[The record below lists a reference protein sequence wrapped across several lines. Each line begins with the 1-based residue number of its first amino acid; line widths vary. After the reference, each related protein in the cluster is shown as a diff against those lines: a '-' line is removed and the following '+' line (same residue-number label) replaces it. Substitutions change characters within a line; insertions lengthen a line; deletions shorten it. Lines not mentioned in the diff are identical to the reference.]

1 MKKLFVSALAILG
14 LVACAKDD
22 VVSVQDNRTAIDF
35 STFVENATRVD
46 PSITNDNIEEFSVWA
61 YMNNADGVVFNDE
74 LVSRSGDAWTYTYL
88 QYWLVG
94 NNYTFAAFAGNR
106 DDVDGLPEGRAMS
119 NEGLGEITFT
129 NVEGKNDIL
138 FAAATVDNAAADQ
151 GKVYIQ
157 FNHLLSKVKF
167 SFKNGFV
174 NTNTTVA
181 VKDITMTAPS
191 TGSVDLAVAAYN
203 TPYAWTRGTAEPVT
217 LEFGDMNGGNRIANA
232 DGAKESDDQRLT
244 IPTGADY
251 EYTVKFTVEV
261 YNGTVKGLDR
271 PMEVKLSGI
280 EFVAGHAYN
289 LVATINQENLNL
301 NAIEFTV
308 NVDEWDE
315 QTINGGA
322 VEDTVKFISTIDELQ
337 AALDAATGNTS
348 IILGADLEG
357 NVTITELANAT
368 VAINGNGHKFDG
380 CFFIDG
386 NSHYDGGTTVF
397 ENIDFVTADAST
409 LVGDAFIYCGEEKGT
424 GFRYPDSVV
433 IKDCTFT
440 ATGAAVDAAVAAKF
454 WSLNGNLLVEGCEA
468 NGLHSMLQLTSCG
481 TANVTVNDTTIE
493 NCKSGL
499 SLQYCKAA
507 INNTTIKTREY
518 GIRVNGNNPAKL
530 IEVKGS
536 TIEAKQPVIARKVTV
551 AGLAVSVDEATT
563 LTTTEPYQVVFTK
576 GNDDAAYVAPTVDFA
591 FNGPANLVVFPN
603 NYATAATTDELKD
616 AIENDNVSVVEVTA
630 DLTYGSSVAV
640 SIDRDVTINAEGCTI
655 SAGGASSLTPSIAV
669 SGEYD
674 VVLNDANIVGG
685 FVGAYYGAY
694 VEVNGG
700 SLKFTDGKSG
710 RNCFYAASTNE
721 NTAVIVINDVD
732 VNMANASGN
741 SYLCAHGNAIIYVNG
756 GNFYGKPVGSSNA
769 YVKEAAYGSYT
780 GQVIITGGTF
790 NFDPSEWVADGYV
803 ATKNGSVWTVSK

>member
-22 VVSVQDNRTAIDF
+22 VVSVQDNRSAIGF
-35 STFVENATRVD
+35 NTFVENATRVD
-46 PSITNDNIEEFSVWA
+46 PSITNDNIQEFSVWA
-61 YMNNADGVVFNDE
+61 YMNNEDGVVFNDE
-74 LVSRSGDAWTYTYL
+74 LVSRSGDAWTYNNL

-106 DDVDGLPEGRAMS
+106 ADVTGLPEGVAMS
-119 NEGLGEITFT
+119 NEGLGVINFT
-129 NVEGKNDIL
+129 NVEGANDIL
-138 FAAATVDNAAADQ
+138 FAAAVKENVTANPGLVN
-151 GKVYIQ
+151 IQ
-157 FNHLLSKVKF
+157 FDHLLSKIKF
-167 SFKNGFV
+167 SFKNGFA

-181 VKDITMTAPS
+181 VKDITMTAPKS
-191 TGSVDLAVAAYN
+191 GSVDLAVAAYD
-203 TPYAWTRGTAEPVT
+203 TPYAWTRGTEAVT
-217 LEFGDMNGGNRIANA
+217 LNFGHMNGGNRIAIA
-232 DGAKESDDQRLT
+232 EGAKESDNQRLT
-244 IPTGADY
+244 IPTDATY
-251 EYTVKFTVEV
+251 EYTVNFTVEV
-261 YNGTVKGLDR
+261 YNGTVKGLER

-308 NVDEWDE
+308 QVDEWDE

-322 VEDTVKFISTIDELQ
+322 VEDTVKFISTRDELQ
-337 AALDAATGNTS
+337 AALNAATGNTS
-348 IILGADLEG
+348 IILGADIDG
-357 NVTITELANAT
+357 NVTLPELANAT
-368 VAINGNGHKFDG
+368 VAINGNGHEFKG

-386 NSHYDGGTTVF
+386 NSLYEGGKTVF
-397 ENIDFVTADAST
+397 ENIDFVTADASS
-409 LVGDAFIYCGEEKGT
+409 LVGGAFIYCGEENGT
-424 GFRYPDSVV
+424 EFRYPDSVV

-454 WSLNGNLLVEGCEA
+454 WSLNGNLVVEGCTA

-481 TANVTVNDTTIE
+481 EANVAINDTTIE

-499 SLQYCKAA
+499 SLQYCKTA
-507 INNTTIKTREY
+507 INNTIIKTREY
-518 GIRVNGNNPAKL
+518 GIRVNGNNPANL

-551 AGLAVSVDEATT
+551 AGLAISVDAATT
-563 LTTTEPYQVVFTK
+563 LTTDELYQVVFTK

-616 AIENDNVSVVEVTA
+616 AIENDYVSVVEVTE

-640 SIDRDVTINAEGCTI
+640 SIDKDVTINAEGYTI
-655 SAGGASSLTPSIAV
+655 SAGGASSLTPSVAV
-669 SGEYD
+669 MGEYD
-674 VVLNDANIVGG
+674 VTLNDANIVGG

-710 RNCFYAASTNE
+710 RNCFYAAGTDD
-721 NTAVIVINDVD
+721 NTSIIVINDVD